1 MRKTLRAL
9 GSAHV
14 QGLWQHGRRASGN
27 IDVGL
32 VVAWLMDS
40 SFQSLV
46 LKRFAQ
52 SLLPSISLQL

>member
-32 VVAWLMDS
+32 MVAWLMDS
-40 SFQSLV
+40 SL
-46 LKRFAQ
+46 
-52 SLLPSISLQL
+52 